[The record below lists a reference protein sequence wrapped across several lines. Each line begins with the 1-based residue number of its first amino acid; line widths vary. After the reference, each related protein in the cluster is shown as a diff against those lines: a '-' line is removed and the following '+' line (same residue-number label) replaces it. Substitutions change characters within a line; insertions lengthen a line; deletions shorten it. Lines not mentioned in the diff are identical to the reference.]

1 QKWGNLG
8 PEAHTDFIFAVIGE
22 EMGLF
27 GTVTVLLAFLA
38 FVWAGI
44 NVAIKTKD
52 PFTRYAVAGI
62 VAWIS
67 VQATINIASVTGMF
81 PVVGVP
87 LPFISYGG
95 SALISS
101 MMALGFLVGAA
112 RREPGAKAIL
122 DKRPPLFIF
131 NRGNK

>member
-1 QKWGNLG
+1 
-8 PEAHTDFIFAVIGE
+8 
-22 EMGLF
+22 MGLF
-27 GTVTVLLAFLA
+27 GTVLVLLAFLA
-38 FVWAGI
+38 FIWAGVSI
-44 NVAIKTKD
+44 AIKTKD
-52 PFTRYAVAGI
+52 PFSRYAGAGI

-67 VQATINIASVTGMF
+67 VQATINIASVIGMF

-101 MMALGFLVGAA
+101 MLALGFLAGVA

-122 DKRPPLFIF
+122 DKRPPLFTF
-131 NRGNK
+131 NRGSK

>member
-1 QKWGNLG
+1 
-8 PEAHTDFIFAVIGE
+8 
-22 EMGLF
+22 MGLF

-62 VAWIS
+62 IAWIS
-67 VQATINIASVTGMF
+67 VQATINIASVVGMF

-112 RREPGAKAIL
+112 RREPGAKVIL